1 MFGKRK
7 QDHKH
12 RFAEEAFGDSPDGE
26 ARPELDDPELAE
38 ALLQLGRNRHAPLR
52 ELKPDDASEPDG
64 QTEPEGSSEPDTPS
78 EPDAPAEALDHG
90 EQDRP
95 RVPDESD
102 VPVRPAWGGV
112 PTAAMLAEPE
122 PEAGEGERTSV
133 GTFATYPAPR
143 RERAKEADQDVAVP
157 KATDE
162 SVSPKPQ
169 LKTLRTD
176 ASATDAAGL
185 QAVTARA
192 DELEQSLRE
201 SQPRIDEL
209 PSGLQ
214 PAGSGS
220 PAMAD
225 EASEASELKADLE
238 LARSEAA
245 TAGVALER
253 VEREAHHQA
262 EAVAAAEERAE
273 RLAAE
278 IEELRAAAATEP
290 AQIERLHSEAERE
303 RTLRTAMEQAQ
314 KSHEQAE
321 AALADNLRLASE
333 LAANLRSQEGLITAL
348 TGLQAEITE
357 QRAWFEAQIANA
369 GETESQ
375 QAKIIESLQAA
386 IQDRDIELDV
396 LRQHLLEA
404 EAKRAEEAAAFVAAL
419 ERP

>member
-12 RFAEEAFGDSPDGE
+12 RFAEDAGDSPDGD

-38 ALLQLGRNRHAPLR
+38 ALLQLGRNRHSPLR
-52 ELKPDDASEPDG
+52 DLQPDAASEPDG
-64 QTEPEGSSEPDTPS
+64 PS
-78 EPDAPAEALDHG
+78 EPDAPTEPLDHD
-90 EQDRP
+90 EPDERDV
-95 RVPDESD
+95 RDESD
-102 VPVRPAWGGV
+102 VPVRPAWGAV

-122 PEAGEGERTSV
+122 PEPEPEREAGHEPVEPEPTSMGEVRRPYGALPRMRV
-133 GTFATYPAPR
+133 KGANHDADAPT
-143 RERAKEADQDVAVP
+143 AK
-157 KATDE
+157 DE
-162 SVSPKPQ
+162 SASRNAE
-169 LKTLRTD
+169 LKTLQT
-176 ASATDAAGL
+176 AGSATDAAGL
-185 QAVTARA
+185 QAAIARA

-201 SQPRIDEL
+201 SQARIEEL
-209 PSGLQ
+209 TSELDR
-214 PAGSGS
+214 ARSES
-220 PAMAD
+220 PEAAD
-225 EASEASELKADLE
+225 GASEASELKADLE

-245 TAGVALER
+245 AAGVALER
-253 VEREAHHQA
+253 VEREANHQA

-278 IEELRAAAATEP
+278 VEQLRAAAATEP
-290 AQIERLHSEAERE
+290 AQVERLHREAERE
-303 RTLRTAMEQAQ
+303 RTLHTAMEQAQ

-357 QRAWFEAQIANA
+357 QRAWFEAQIASA
-369 GETESQ
+369 GETEGQ
-375 QAKIIESLQAA
+375 QTKVIESLQAA

-396 LRQHLLEA
+396 LRRHLLEA